1 MAATVPGFRPRLV
14 SARPNHGCVHSRNVV
29 GAGLRHSSSRP
40 SRAAHG
46 ARPSACLRV
55 IQLASRPTA
64 SLTCRPSAST
74 KLIRHTTP
82 RVPLVTDDSGSAR
95 HSHHAASRSG
105 PAKGPFALK
114 LLASR
119 ASRVGG
125 LRAQAETEVQGQS
138 TTGYSCRGA
147 RWVKPRPGASATGS
161 PARVAC
167 TPRATPPRRQARTSR
182 TGQAARTASPRP
194 RRLTDPGHRHRQQ
207 FGRLVL
213 GEEAL
218 AHPATSRARLS
229 RPCVG

>member
-147 RWVKPRPGASATGS
+147 RWVKPRPGGLRNRIARPGRLHSSSHASTAASSNLTYR
-161 PARVAC
+161 P
-167 TPRATPPRRQARTSR
+167 SR
-182 TGQAARTASPRP
+182 THGIAPAAST
-194 RRLTDPGHRHRQQ
+194 H
-207 FGRLVL
+207 
-213 GEEAL
+213 
-218 AHPATSRARLS
+218 
-229 RPCVG
+229 